1 MTTIEI
7 HSVFR
12 TIFSH
17 CDEFNDKLKHVRSEM
32 LEMQKNAVQQVLK
45 QAENSANKEPMNVV
59 PMNSSYLRMNQST
72 VPVIQRTLDVIVIC
86 ASKIGIRTSNCY
98 TLNSN

>member
-1 MTTIEI
+1 M
-7 HSVFR
+7 FR

-45 QAENSANKEPMNVV
+45 QAENSANKE
-59 PMNSSYLRMNQST
+59 
-72 VPVIQRTLDVIVIC
+72 
-86 ASKIGIRTSNCY
+86 
-98 TLNSN
+98 